1 MTMRAPAASAIGAM
15 HHRASTRAA
24 STSSTR
30 GGTPTRCS
38 SATSTSRTASWV
50 DRSARR
56 ARTTRRKTIVRDGA
70 EFANDSG
77 GYERYLSSDAAEG
90 GEGDGEDGA
99 AARAK
104 EGAQMSTSSAQA
116 REREREVGASYDD
129 EFVALV
135 RARKEATEEETR
147 KRWNE
152 GAATPRVAYDLGQDY
167 IRRVSV
173 AYPYAV
179 VGSARGDVAV
189 CDVVDASAL
198 AVSPAAHKKD
208 WSDVDARPLGERVL
222 LGAHDGGA
230 VTAVAIT
237 KDAPK
242 QEKHDFAHVA
252 SGGRD
257 GVVRLYKACKNSAA
271 LHELGLRQSRRRRYG
286 RYFRARLTLERR
298 SRWSFVSLVSCDF
311 ARQGQV
317 CQARQGV
324 AHRRRR
330 VRPRTGAGAHQGR

>member
-1 MTMRAPAASAIGAM
+1 
-15 HHRASTRAA
+15 
-24 STSSTR
+24 
-30 GGTPTRCS
+30 
-38 SATSTSRTASWV
+38 
-50 DRSARR
+50 
-56 ARTTRRKTIVRDGA
+56 
-70 EFANDSG
+70 
-77 GYERYLSSDAAEG
+77 
-90 GEGDGEDGA
+90 
-99 AARAK
+99 
-104 EGAQMSTSSAQA
+104 MSTSSAQA

-271 LHELGLRQSRRRRYG
+271 LHELGCANHDDVVTGVTFARGSLWSVALDGRLCRWSLATSHAKGKSAKHAKESLIDADEYVREQAPALTKEGEWRSGQPTLCLNACESSGFDFNRKRRWIRCVAERGSESYDFRRNSRRKRLDCSRRLHRP
-286 RYFRARLTLERR
+286 RYRARPEREHR
-298 SRWSFVSLVSCDF
+298 SHWWW
-311 ARQGQV
+311 
-317 CQARQGV
+317 
-324 AHRRRR
+324 RRRDPR
-330 VRPRTGAGAHQGR
+330 VVLGLSLIHI